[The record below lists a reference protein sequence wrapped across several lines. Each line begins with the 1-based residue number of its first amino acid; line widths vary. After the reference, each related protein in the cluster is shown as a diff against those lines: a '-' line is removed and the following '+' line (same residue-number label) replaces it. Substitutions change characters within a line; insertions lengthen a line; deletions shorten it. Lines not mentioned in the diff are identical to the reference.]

1 MQKNEFAIVVELGS
15 WPQYTFAFMAL
26 GKWALLD
33 IETTGIDPSLD
44 DIIDIGFLC
53 FEGTKL
59 TKKFSSLVRTDLKI
73 SPFITHLTG
82 ITQKMVDKAPVWDQ
96 IKNELHD
103 LDEHYIIAHNAAF
116 ESSFLGPHFDELVIK
131 PTNSE
136 LDRPFGDSI
145 PFLAAMH
152 PGRSSLNLESFIV
165 NYGVADSEV
174 HRGFED
180 AQDTLKVMLRTCW
193 ELQKDK
199 IRLEYIQDQFKNF
212 SEYWFNEFI
221 NLSKDELKE
230 IAEQIDFNIE
240 DYELNKNITIPND
253 TPLDF
258 NAEFSA
264 ESLKAVF
271 QDESLWKTFI
281 PKYQY
286 RKQQEEMA
294 LKVGQSFK
302 NGIHSLVQA
311 PTGTG
316 KSFAYLIPALSFA
329 KQEKKRVLVT
339 TGTKVLQ
346 NQLLEKDL
354 PKALS
359 LLGLNEHNCKVT
371 KLIGTQNHLCQAKF
385 EHSKNEQSSLF
396 ADLDFFEKFSQ
407 VYFDILFFDNS
418 RRPYN
423 EMLTRENLPYA
434 LKRMI
439 PDFDQASQDLAVD
452 FKSCLGHKCPHVSD
466 CSYFI
471 GLDEAKKSQVVIGN
485 HALTFLW
492 PQSIERPEYI
502 VFDEAHKVEE
512 TATSAFSLITGFKKL
527 ESFLKP
533 EGGTS
538 GIGAL
543 FYLMGLEDDE
553 TVSELRRELIIKQQD
568 ARNHLNGLEMIVG
581 KMAHN
586 LDRYSSEYWNE
597 IPYFKSQQS
606 TLEVSFSNELVAL
619 RDALLDIKWK
629 LAPQYEKFEGKEWE
643 EQNGLSAWTY
653 FRSYYN
659 QLEEYEVAM
668 TIFLNEDEE
677 YCRSVRFHES
687 YGCELSSIPID
698 IGRIV
703 HQKLLEP
710 TNSVVFTS
718 ATLGN
723 MKGDR
728 GTINIEWLTGYL
740 YTEPAK
746 RFKKGLYLDPVF
758 DYEKQAKVYFSDDLP
773 PIYRGEYVDHV
784 VGKLLPVIEAIQ
796 GKTLLLFS
804 SYKRF
809 ERAREICLEKLQGKL
824 EIFYQGMG
832 ANVVEDFKNS
842 KRAVLLG
849 LESFGEGIDIPGESL
864 QLLYI
869 DKVPDLGMELIF
881 DQRKKFFDRNFGN
894 SFSEYFMAT
903 RARKLQ
909 QKLGRLIRSTEDN
922 GVIIV
927 TDSRMNR
934 WKSRTFDEFSKL
946 LEPYRVQRLPF
957 EEAIEHSQEY
967 FQ

>member
-1 MQKNEFAIVVELGS
+1 MS
-15 WPQYTFAFMAL
+15 L

-59 TKKFSSLVRTDLKI
+59 TKKFSSLVRTDLNL

-82 ITQKMVDKAPVWDQ
+82 ITQEMVNKAPLWEQ
-96 IKNELHD
+96 IKSELHD

-116 ESSFLGPHFDELVIK
+116 ESSFLAPHFDELAIK
-131 PTNSE
+131 PIDSE
-136 LDRPFGDSI
+136 LGRPFGDSI
-145 PFLAAMH
+145 PFLAALH
-152 PGRSSLNLESFIV
+152 PGRSALNLESFIV
-165 NYGVADSEV
+165 DYKVADTEV

-180 AQDTLKVMLRTCW
+180 AIDTLRVMLRVSW
-193 ELQKDK
+193 ELHKDR
-199 IRLEYIQDQFKNF
+199 IRLEFVQDKFSNF
-212 SEYWFNEFI
+212 NEYWFKEFL
-221 NLSKDELKE
+221 NLSKEELLE
-230 IAEQIDFNIE
+230 IAEAIEFNLE
-240 DYELNKNITIPND
+240 DYELDQRIVIPND
-253 TPLDF
+253 HPLDF
-258 NAEFSA
+258 NAEFSGEA
-264 ESLKAVF
+264 LKQVF
-271 QDESLWKTFI
+271 QDEELWKPFI

-316 KSFAYLIPALSFA
+316 KSFAYLVPALSFA
-329 KQEKKRVLVT
+329 KQEKKRVLLT

-354 PKALS
+354 PKALN

-371 KLIGTQNHLCQAKF
+371 KLVGTQNHLCQAKF
-385 EHSKNEQSSLF
+385 EHSKNSQGSLLP
-396 ADLDFFEKFSQ
+396 DLNFHETLTQTYFE
-407 VYFDILFFDNS
+407 ILFFDNS
-418 RRPYN
+418 RKSYQ
-423 EMLTRENLPYA
+423 EMLTRENLPHA

-439 PDFDQASQDLAVD
+439 PEFDQSSQELAVD
-452 FKSCLGHKCPHVSD
+452 FKSCLGHKCPYVSD
-466 CSYFI
+466 CSYFL

-492 PQSIERPEYI
+492 PQSIDRPEYI

-512 TATSAFSLITGFKKL
+512 TATSAFSLVTGFKKL
-527 ESFLKP
+527 ESFLRP

-543 FYLMGLEDDE
+543 FYLMGLEEDE
-553 TVSELRRELIIKQQD
+553 SVAELRRELVLKQQD
-568 ARNHLNGLEMIVG
+568 AKNHLNGLEMIVG
-581 KMAHN
+581 KLAHS
-586 LDRYSSEYWNE
+586 LQRYSSEYWNE

-606 TLEVSFSNELVAL
+606 TLEVSFTNELNAL
-619 RDALLDIKWK
+619 RDSLLDIKWK
-629 LAPQYEKFEGKEWE
+629 LAPQYEKFEGREWE
-643 EQNGLSAWTY
+643 EANGLAAWTY

-659 QLEEYEVAM
+659 QLEEYEIEAS
-668 TIFLNEDEE
+668 IFLADDED
-677 YCRSVRFHES
+677 YCRSIRYHETM
-687 YGCELSSIPID
+687 GAELSSVPID

-710 TNSVVFTS
+710 TDSVVFTS

-723 MKGDR
+723 MKGDK
-728 GTINIEWLTGYL
+728 GTTNIEWLTGYL
-740 YTEPAK
+740 YTEPSK
-746 RFKKGLYLDPVF
+746 RFKTGLFLDPVF
-758 DYEKQAKVYFSDDLP
+758 DYQKQAKVYFADDLP
-773 PIYRGEYVDHV
+773 PIYRGEYVDEV
-784 VGKLLPVIEAIQ
+784 VGKLLPVIEKIQ

-809 ERAREICLEKLQGKL
+809 ERGREICLEKLQGKM
-824 EIFYQGMG
+824 EVFYQGMG
-832 ANVVEDFKNS
+832 ANVVDDFKATE
-842 KRAVLLG
+842 RAVLLG

-864 QLLYI
+864 QFLYI

-909 QKLGRLIRSTEDN
+909 QKLGRLIRSNDDN

-946 LEPYRVQRLPF
+946 LEPYHVERMSF
-957 EEAIEHSQEY
+957 NKAIENSQEY